1 MIPLQW
7 YLILSSVIFSIG
19 LVGFIIRRDLIVMLM
34 CLELMFNA
42 VNISFV
48 AFSSYNG
55 SLTGQVFTLFS
66 IGVAASEAAIGLAI
80 VLAIFRNISAVH
92 TDEITQ
98 LRG

>member
-1 MIPLQW
+1 MIPLHY

-19 LVGFIIRRDLIVMLM
+19 LVGFIIRRDFIVMLM

-48 AFSSYNG
+48 AFSCYNG